1 MTTSKKSQLIGYA
14 RVSSAGQNLDVQLSK
29 LNAYGCDK
37 IYKEKLSGL
46 DQNRPELLKCLD
58 CIREHDTLV
67 VTRLDRVARS
77 ALHLG
82 QIVELLEEKS

>member
-1 MTTSKKSQLIGYA
+1 MIGYA
-14 RVSSAGQNLDVQLSK
+14 RVSSAGQNLDVQLAK
-29 LNAYGCDK
+29 LSGYGCDK

-46 DQNRPELLKCLD
+46 DQNRPELAKCLNYA
-58 CIREHDTLV
+58 REHDTLV
-67 VTRLDRVARS
+67 VTKLDRVARS